1 MKKLHNTI
9 WRLTVLIS
17 GAALVLAACAPTA
30 TPAPT
35 IQAATQAPT
44 QAATQAA
51 TQASAPTGTAAATSG
66 ASSGG
71 VSLSTIQGFTLN
83 PTIAADVSS
92 GKTLVF
98 YVSYHDVSNDFAP
111 QIKAGVVAAA
121 KDLGVNATMVGPVG
135 ANAQDQISQLEDLIQ
150 KGVDGLAISSASTDA
165 LAPEINKAL
174 AEGIPVITFNTDN
187 PSSNRLAFVG
197 QDLFHSGEI
206 AGDLMSK
213 YLNGNGTVI
222 ITTLDA
228 GAQWSIDRE
237 KGARQ
242 ALAKSPGINIVQTLN
257 TGTEP
262 QGIYSNVENAML
274 AHPDVTG
281 LLSLEC
287 CSVTPDGL
295 YVQRNNLKGKVQ
307 VVGFDT
313 NPSTLQLIKD
323 GYIDASIYQDPYTQG
338 YDAVKLL
345 NDFVQGKTIQNVDT
359 GAVIVDNTNVDQF
372 LAQIT
377 TTPSTP
383 PSTTVT
389 PTP

>member
-1 MKKLHNTI
+1 M
-9 WRLTVLIS
+9 
-17 GAALVLAACAPTA
+17 PT
-30 TPAPT
+30 TP
-35 IQAATQAPT
+35 
-44 QAATQAA
+44 
-51 TQASAPTGTAAATSG
+51 
-66 ASSGG
+66 
-71 VSLSTIQGFTLN
+71 VSLSTVKNFTLN
-83 PTIAADVSS
+83 PKIADDVKS

-111 QIKAGVVAAA
+111 QIKLGVEAAA
-121 KDLGVNATMVGPVG
+121 KDLNVNATMVGPVG
-135 ANAQDQISQLEDLIQ
+135 AKASDQIAQLEDLIQ

-174 AEGIPVITFNTDN
+174 SEGIPVVTFNTDN

-197 QDLFHSGEI
+197 QDLLHSGVI
-206 AGDLMSK
+206 AGDLMAK

-237 KGARQ
+237 TGARQ
-242 ALAKSPGINIVQTLN
+242 ALAKYPGIKIIQTLN

-323 GYIDASIYQDPYTQG
+323 GFIDATIYQDPYTQG

-345 NDFVQGKTIQNVDT
+345 QDFVTGKTIQSVDT
-359 GAVIVDNTNVDQF
+359 GAVIVDSTNVDKF
-372 LAQIT
+372 LSQV
-377 TTPSTP
+377 TP
-383 PSTTVT
+383 PAPT